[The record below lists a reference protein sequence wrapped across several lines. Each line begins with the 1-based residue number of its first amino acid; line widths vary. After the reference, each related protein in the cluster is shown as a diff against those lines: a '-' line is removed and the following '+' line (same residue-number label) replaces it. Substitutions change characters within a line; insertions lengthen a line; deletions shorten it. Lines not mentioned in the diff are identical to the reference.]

1 MDVLLAGL
9 QAGAQYAILAGAL
22 VVVFKT
28 TGVFNFATG
37 TLSTVGVYVALT
49 ISDLP
54 IPAAGAVILGCVA
67 IGALSVLIEL
77 VVARPMQR
85 RLPASGAHV
94 VVVLLLLL
102 MVLGEATVRLIYSSQ
117 PQSIPAKLAIE
128 GMTTVGGVPVSKV
141 TIVTFGSLVAASLA
155 GLFLLQRT
163 RAGITARAVA
173 ADARASEVAGV
184 PANRFR
190 IAAWFLS
197 GLLAAY
203 AGYLLANSIS
213 IAPTMA
219 QLPMVKAIAGVALGG
234 LTNLPGAIVCSVL
247 IGVLEAIAVVHIGGW
262 APSVLPLV
270 VIFVM
275 LLVRPDGLFGT
286 REAVRV

>member
-22 VVVFKT
+22 VIVFKT

-37 TLSTVGVYVALT
+37 TFATVGVYLALT
-49 ISDLP
+49 ISNLP
-54 IPAAGAVILGCVA
+54 LPGAVSVILGCLA
-67 IGALSVLIEL
+67 IGVLSVLIEL

-85 RLPASGAHV
+85 RLPTSGAHV

-102 MVLGEATVRLIYSSQ
+102 MVLGEGVLRLIYSPQ
-117 PQSIPAKLAIE
+117 PQSLPAKLQI
-128 GMTTVGGVPVSKV
+128 GGVTTVAGVPILHV

-155 GLFLLQRT
+155 SLFLLQRT
-163 RAGITARAVA
+163 RTGIMARAVA
-173 ADARASEVAGV
+173 ASTRASEVAGI
-184 PANRFR
+184 PANGFR

-197 GLLAAY
+197 GILAAY
-203 AGYLLANSIS
+203 AGYLLANSVS

-247 IGVLEAIAVVHIGGW
+247 LGVLEAVAVVHIGGW
-262 APSVLPLV
+262 APSILPLV

-275 LLVRPDGLFGT
+275 LLLRPDGLFGT

>member
-22 VVVFKT
+22 VIVFKT

-37 TLSTVGVYVALT
+37 TFATVGVYVTLE
-49 ISDLP
+49 ISNLP
-54 IPAAGAVILGCVA
+54 IPGAGAVILGCVA
-67 IGALSVLIEL
+67 VGVLSILIEL
-77 VVARPMQR
+77 GVARPMQR

-102 MVLGEATVRLIYSSQ
+102 MVLGEGTVRLIYSAQ
-117 PQSIPAKLAIE
+117 PRSIPAKLAVD
-128 GMTTVGGVPVSKV
+128 GVTTVAGVPISHV
-141 TIVTFGSLVAASLA
+141 TILTLGSLVAASLA
-155 GLFLLQRT
+155 SLFLLQRT
-163 RAGITARAVA
+163 RVGIMARAVA
-173 ADARASEVAGV
+173 ADARAAQVAGV
-184 PANRFR
+184 RANGFR
-190 IAAWFLS
+190 IAAWCLS
-197 GLLAAY
+197 GMLAAY
-203 AGYLLANSIS
+203 AGWLLSNSVS
-213 IAPTMA
+213 VAPSMA

-234 LTNLPGAIVCSVL
+234 LSNLPGAIVCSVL
-247 IGVLEAIAVVHIGGW
+247 IGVLEAVAVVHIGGW
-262 APSVLPLV
+262 ATSILPLV